1 MKPNL
6 PLPGARLSLLP
17 DWSDHV
23 KRRAS
28 DGQPEKHVGQ
38 ILYFLIFDTACGNRA
53 SAKSTQLR
61 SRV

>member
-1 MKPNL
+1 MKPSL
-6 PLPGARLSLLP
+6 PSARLYLLP

-38 ILYFLIFDTACGNRA
+38 ILDFLIFDAACGTCA
-53 SAKSTQLR
+53 DAKSTQSR